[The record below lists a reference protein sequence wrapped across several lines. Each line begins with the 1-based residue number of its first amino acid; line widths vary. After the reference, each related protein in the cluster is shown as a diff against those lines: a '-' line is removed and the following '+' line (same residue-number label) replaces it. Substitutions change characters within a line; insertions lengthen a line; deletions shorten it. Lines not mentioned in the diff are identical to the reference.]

1 VPFDL
6 SMGELLVILFVA
18 LLVFGGKLPDTA
30 RKLGHALS
38 EFKRGMR
45 DELRKIEDNVRE
57 DEAPPKWRPERP
69 EKTEP
74 PKAEP
79 EQPEQEKAAP
89 EQTGP
94 DETTPDETAPEKTE
108 QAADQPAEPTRRD
121 P

>member
-6 SMGELLVILFVA
+6 SMGELLVVLFVA

-45 DELRKIEDNVRE
+45 EELRKVEDASRQ
-57 DEAPPKWRPERP
+57 DEAPPQWRPP
-69 EKTEP
+69 EKAADDKVAPE
-74 PKAEP
+74 KAEP
-79 EQPEQEKAAP
+79 AASEP
-89 EQTGP
+89 G
-94 DETTPDETAPEKTE
+94 KTE
-108 QAADQPAEPTRRD
+108 AAADQPAAEPTRRD